1 MPTILLVEDD
11 SSILENTR
19 EFLELEGFEVITA
32 TDGEKGLVQIFKRV
46 PDLIICDLLM
56 PEIDG
61 LELLQKLGKH
71 PEHKTI
77 PLIFFSAKTENK
89 DIRMGLE
96 AGAAGY
102 VTKPFEPEEL
112 LLTIERCLSERRYSK
127 KK

>member
-1 MPTILLVEDD
+1 MPTILIVEDD

-61 LELLQKLGKH
+61 LELLRKLGKH

-77 PLIFFSAKTENK
+77 PLIFFSAKAENK
-89 DIRMGLE
+89 DIRIGLE
-96 AGAAGY
+96 AGATGY

-127 KK
+127 KN